1 MKILCTICARGGSK
15 GLLNK
20 NFIKLDKKNLIFH
33 SIDQAL
39 KIKQIDNIVIS
50 SDVKISKTQLQ
61 KRNLEQFFLRGK
73 NLASDNAGKV
83 GVIKDALIKSE
94 KYYGK
99 VFDLIIDLDV
109 TSPLRNLRDIN
120 NCINIIKKEKT
131 NNLFT
136 VCKAR
141 KNPYFNMIEF
151 KNHLHPTL
159 IKKTKKKILR
169 RQDAPE
175 VFEMNA
181 SIYIWRRDFLINSI
195 NVQTNKTST
204 YQMPFKRSIDID
216 SFDDLKL
223 VKYFMRNK

>member
-159 IKKTKKKILR
+159 IKKTKKKK
-169 RQDAPE
+169 PP
-175 VFEMNA
+175 
-181 SIYIWRRDFLINSI
+181 
-195 NVQTNKTST
+195 KTRCS
-204 YQMPFKRSIDID
+204 RS
-216 SFDDLKL
+216 F
-223 VKYFMRNK
+223 